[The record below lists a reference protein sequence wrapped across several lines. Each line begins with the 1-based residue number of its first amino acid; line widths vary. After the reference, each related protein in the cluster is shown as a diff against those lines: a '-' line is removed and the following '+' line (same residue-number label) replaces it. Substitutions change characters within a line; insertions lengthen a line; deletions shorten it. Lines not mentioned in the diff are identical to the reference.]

1 MMKIGIN
8 FDFSSKFDTI
18 SVNLYQIS
26 GGDEMKTLRIL
37 SWNVNGIRA
46 VHNKNALESIFE
58 TRPDI
63 ICLQETKA
71 AEDQLDS
78 PIREK
83 PGYTSFFSSAEK
95 KGYSGVAIYTM
106 IQPANIQKGFG
117 INRFDS
123 EGRILIADY
132 QDFVLF
138 NIYYP
143 NGKQSAERLAYKM
156 EFYDA
161 FLEYADR
168 LKNQGRN
175 LVICGDVNTAHKE
188 IDLARPKEN
197 EKVSGFLPEE
207 RAWMDKFIEH
217 GYIDTFRV
225 FNQEGGQYTWWD
237 QKSRARDRNIGWR
250 IDYFYVNDGFKEHIK
265 AAFILPEVMG
275 SDHCPIGLDLVLP

>member
-1 MMKIGIN
+1 MKIGIN